1 MKLFLTT
8 LAIAKKQPSAI
19 DGVIGIILACFV
31 CIVVCL
37 CSMILCGMKIRIDP
51 EKEWAEEALKYNDE
65 LVQRRPWIKWV
76 VGLATFGSFFGTFL
90 WYCGG
95 EFPS

>member
-1 MKLFLTT
+1 
-8 LAIAKKQPSAI
+8 
-19 DGVIGIILACFV
+19 
-31 CIVVCL
+31 
-37 CSMILCGMKIRIDP
+37 MKIRIDP

>member
-1 MKLFLTT
+1 MEFSIIA
-8 LAIAKKQPSAI
+8 LAIAEKQPSTI
-19 DGVIGIILACFV
+19 DGVIGMILGALV
-31 CIVVCL
+31 CVIVCL

-65 LVQRRPWIKWV
+65 LVQRCPWIKW